1 VIHHKVS
8 LLDVGVRLKG
18 EGSLNSFLFLVALPL
33 HNNNSSANY
42 TRWEGD
48 IRVAP
53 SAQMQVALPLRDP
66 SQSFTIRWGVRLIGE
81 GSLNSFFLF

>member
-1 VIHHKVS
+1 MIHHKVS

-42 TRWEGD
+42 TKWVGD
-48 IRVAP
+48 IQAAP
-53 SAQMQVALPLRDP
+53 SAQMQVALQLRDP
-66 SQSFTIRWGVRLIGE
+66 SESFCDASRPPT
-81 GSLNSFFLF
+81 S